1 MANFKIARGTQSA
14 YNAITTKDTDTIYV
28 CTDTGNIYLGSKALF
43 ESDAFANASISGKT
57 VTFTTHGANG
67 TTGTKTI
74 SLTDFATTSEVQSAI
89 DAAIGS
95 VYVYKGSCTYAE
107 LPSTGNK
114 AGDTWDVTDEHTES
128 GKTYPAGTNYA
139 WNGSAWDPL
148 GGDVSNFKTKQ
159 SAVSDPTASG
169 NATSF
174 IASIT
179 QNENGEITPTKK
191 TIPNASGSAAGLM
204 SSTHY
209 TKLEGI
215 EQGAQVN
222 VLEGVQVNGTD
233 LPVSGKKVNIVTN
246 SPYNA
251 STNKIATMNDVA
263 NAALAWGSF

>member
-95 VYVYKGSCTYAE
+95 VYVYKGSCTYAN
-107 LPSTGNK
+107 LPSSGQK
-114 AGDTWDVTDEHTES
+114 KGDTWNVTNAH
-128 GKTYPAGTNYA
+128 GGYPAGTNYA
-139 WNGSAWDPL
+139 WDGTNWDPL
-148 GGDVSNFKTKQ
+148 GGDVSNYKTKQ
-159 SAVSDPTASG
+159 SAKADPTASG
-169 NATSF
+169 TSMTF
-174 IASIT
+174 IDSIT
-179 QNENGEITPTKK
+179 QNENGEMTATKK
-191 TIPNASGSAAGLM
+191 TVQSASGSQAGLM

-215 EQGAQVN
+215 AQGAQVN

-233 LPVSGKKVNIVTN
+233 LPISSKKVNIVTN
-246 SPYNA
+246 TAYNA
-251 STNKIATMNDVA
+251 STNKIATMTDIS

>member
-95 VYVYKGSCTYAE
+95 VFVYKGSCTYSE
-107 LPSTGNK
+107 LPTTGNK
-114 AGDTWDVTDEHTES
+114 KGDVWNVTDAHD
-128 GKTYPAGTNYA
+128 GVPAGTNYA
-139 WNGSAWDPL
+139 WDGSAWDAL

-159 SAVSDPTASG
+159 SAKSDPTASG
-169 NATSF
+169 TTLTAIAT
-174 IASIT
+174 IT
-179 QNENGEITPTKK
+179 QNANGEITATKK
-191 TIPNASGSAAGLM
+191 TIQSASASQNGVM
-204 SSTHY
+204 SKEHY
-209 TKLEGI
+209 SKLEGI
-215 EQGAQVN
+215 AANAQVN

-233 LPVSGKKVNIVTN
+233 LSISSKKVNLVTN
-246 SPYNA
+246 TAYNA
-251 STNKIATMNDVA
+251 STNKIATMTDIS